1 MTAHAQVAQFQRQQ
15 FLNGE
20 CSQAQYYK
28 QFITPAVIKLVEASS
43 VFQHLATTAPTKRT
57 DITLSG
63 WEDIGTAVDARQLLN
78 TLGDCWSL
86 ATSVVVNKAIA
97 AHLLG
102 IQS

>member
-1 MTAHAQVAQFQRQQ
+1 MTVHEHVAQFQRQQ

-20 CSQAQYYK
+20 CSQVQYYE
-28 QFITPAVIKLVEASS
+28 QFITPSGIKLVEASA
-43 VFQHLATTAPTKRT
+43 VFQHLVTTHPTKRT

-63 WEDIGTAVDARQLLN
+63 WEGIGTPVDARQLL
-78 TLGDCWSL
+78 TERGDCWSL

-102 IQS
+102 ITS

>member
-1 MTAHAQVAQFQRQQ
+1 MTVHAQVAQFQRQQ

-20 CSQAQYYK
+20 CSQAQYYA
-28 QFITPAVIKLVEASS
+28 QFITPSGIKLVETSA
-43 VFQHLATTAPTKRT
+43 VFKHLATTTPTKRT

-63 WEDIGTAVDARQLLN
+63 WEVIGTPADTRQLL
-78 TLGDCWSL
+78 TDRGDCWSL

-102 IQS
+102 INA

>member
-28 QFITPAVIKLVEASS
+28 QFITPAGIKLVEASS

-63 WEDIGTAVDARQLLN
+63 WEDIGTAVDARQILN

>member
-1 MTAHAQVAQFQRQQ
+1 MTVHVQVAQFQRQQ

-28 QFITPAVIKLVEASS
+28 QFITPAGIKLVEASS

-63 WEDIGTAVDARQLLN
+63 WEDIGTAVDARQILN

>member
-1 MTAHAQVAQFQRQQ
+1 MTVHVQVAQFQRQQ

-28 QFITPAVIKLVEASS
+28 QFITPAGIKLVEASS